1 MADCVS
7 RLKNG
12 VLGSMDAAGIE
23 WTNFDDEWIWDGKKC
38 LGSEIMENCG

>member
-23 WTNFDDEWIWDGKKC
+23 WMNFDDEWMPCGYNNEVYLKK
-38 LGSEIMENCG
+38 IRN

>member
-1 MADCVS
+1 MADCIS

-23 WTNFDDEWIWDGKKC
+23 WTNFDDE
-38 LGSEIMENCG
+38 